1 MSDSDPNH
9 QNIADIPRVS
19 LKQTLEKLF
28 GDEQLQRT
36 EHIQYV
42 ADLLTSH
49 PTDQYL
55 KELNLDLLDFD
66 LQTNSVVVRPAALV
80 SSRKHTVSATPITWY
95 VNSIAQL
102 VKSQENAL
110 IWNILV
116 LKAAIYL
123 IALPD
128 IKPELFKEDHTEH
141 FNTVKRLFQR
151 FRTAN
156 RILSSEKEYQNTP
169 EYRLLWEKYLKD
181 PSLSLVEF
189 IRNLNEVIDEELDKE
204 SSNDFMQNLLN
215 VIRITFNY
223 VLQNKAKIAKA
234 SIETQLQHE
243 FLDEDQLIAESSEIK
258 KGQKSKALNIE
269 QQLDDQDTRQIFVDP
284 TIVTPLAAYSES
296 SQSYVLPLVAKH
308 IQRKEHLLPYSSL
321 FPNTA
326 SISALITELYKNYIV
341 EIKEDSKDKDK
352 ETKKKKVS
360 LILMLSFL
368 TGNKIQEWLRLQ
380 SKRAKNLNARQQIK
394 QSNGQYYLRSKFSIF
409 ENKDF
414 AYPEG
419 LLNQTVH
426 LDIPIP
432 NSFIESLRDGDPIK
446 EEDLQQHLKQ
456 LRAKFYIPK
465 LSLIRIGSVLH
476 QTILQ
481 RTGNKQL
488 ADLLTG
494 IDANKSSSTSYCHQN
509 ILILQTEYVSIL
521 KELCESLSN
530 EYQNIEYAAEKNFGS
545 RKAPTSNVIQN
556 IFATLKFRIISQKE
570 DDWIVI
576 FNHYNLWM
584 WHFLLLF
591 TAARPVAEFPGFLKS
606 FSLKRKI
613 CMVSDKEVGGR
624 QGYGRLIPLGH
635 FVVQELQKFIDFLH
649 YLKTQIAPSQPEI
662 SQHIQQILE
671 SKLSLLNIFQD
682 GQWHPLRPSIVK
694 KSNPELSLLHEN
706 WHRHTAR
713 AFLSHKI
720 SEIEILALF
729 GHEPMQQEAAHP
741 YSSLSISQYSSI
753 AHILEQM
760 KDHFNITGIELDVL
774 TQ

>member
-1 MSDSDPNH
+1 MSESNPTH
-9 QNIADIPRVS
+9 QNIADISGVS

-49 PTDQYL
+49 PTDQCL
-55 KELNLDLLDFD
+55 EGLNLDLLDFD
-66 LQTNSVVVRPAALV
+66 LETNSVVARPAALV
-80 SSRKHTVSATPITWY
+80 SSRKHTVSATPVTWY

-102 VKSQENAL
+102 AESEENAL

-128 IKPELFKEDHTEH
+128 IKPELFKEDYTEH

-151 FRTAN
+151 FRVAN
-156 RILSSEKEYQNTP
+156 RVLNPDKEYQNTR
-169 EYRLLWEKYLKD
+169 EYMILWEKHLKD
-181 PSLSLVEF
+181 PTLSLTEF
-189 IRNLNEVIDEELDKE
+189 VQYLSNFNTDP
-204 SSNDFMQNLLN
+204 SNDFEKNLLN
-215 VIRITFNY
+215 NLRITFTYILN
-223 VLQNKAKIAKA
+223 NKAKIAKA
-234 SIETQLQHE
+234 SIETQLQHD
-243 FLDEDQLIAESSEIK
+243 FLDEDQLIVESSEIK

-269 QQLDDQDTRQIFVDP
+269 EQLDDQDTRQILVDP

-296 SQSYVLPLVAKH
+296 CQSYVLPLIAKH
-308 IQRKEHLLPYSSL
+308 IQRKEHLLPYSNL

-326 SISALITELYKNYIV
+326 SVRALLNRLYDDYTQNKNG
-341 EIKEDSKDKDK
+341 
-352 ETKKKKVS
+352 KVS

-380 SKRAKNLNARQQIK
+380 SKRVKALNSRQKILQ
-394 QSNGQYYLRSKFSIF
+394 QDEQYFLRTKFSIF

-414 AYPEG
+414 AYPES
-419 LLNQTVH
+419 LLNQTIY

-432 NSFIESLRDGDPIK
+432 NSFIDSLRDGDPVM

-456 LRAKFYIPK
+456 LRTKLYIPK
-465 LSLIRIGSVLH
+465 LSLIKISSLLH

-488 ADLLTG
+488 ADLFTG
-494 IDANKSSSTSYCHQN
+494 IDANKSSSISYCHQS
-509 ILILQTEYVSIL
+509 IQTLQTEYVSIL
-521 KELCESLSN
+521 KELCESLSKD
-530 EYQNIEYAAEKNFGS
+530 YQNIKYAREKNFGS
-545 RKAPTSNVIQN
+545 RKAPTPSVIKD
-556 IFATLKFRIISQKE
+556 IFTILKYRIFSQKE
-570 DDWIVI
+570 DDWIAI
-576 FNHYNLWM
+576 FNHYNIWM

-606 FSLKRKI
+606 FNLKRKI
-613 CMVSDKEVGGR
+613 LMVSDKEVGGR

-635 FVVQELQKFIDFLH
+635 FVVQELLKFIDFLH
-649 YLKTQIAPSQPEI
+649 YFKTQITPIQPEI
-662 SQHIQQILE
+662 SNNIQQILE
-671 SKLSLLNIFQD
+671 SKLPLLNIFQD
-682 GQWHPLRPSIVK
+682 GQWQPLRPSTVEDFH
-694 KSNPELSLLHEN
+694 PELGLEHEN

-713 AFLSHKI
+713 AFLSNKI

-753 AHILEQM
+753 AHVLEQM
-760 KDHFNITGIELDVL
+760 KDYFNITGIELDVL
-774 TQ
+774 IQ

>member
-1 MSDSDPNH
+1 MSDSTPSH
-9 QNIADIPRVS
+9 QNAADISRVS

-36 EHIQYV
+36 KHIQYV

-49 PTDQYL
+49 PTDQCL
-55 KELNLDLLDFD
+55 EGLNLDLLDFD
-66 LQTNSVVVRPAALV
+66 LETNSVVARPAALV
-80 SSRKHTVSATPITWY
+80 SSRKHTVSTTPVIWY

-102 VKSQENAL
+102 AESEENAL
-110 IWNILV
+110 IWNILA

-128 IKPELFKEDHTEH
+128 IKPELFEDDHTEH

-156 RILSSEKEYQNTP
+156 RVLNSHKTYENTP
-169 EYRLLWEKYLKD
+169 EYMLLWERHLKN
-181 PSLSLVEF
+181 PILSLANFVQY
-189 IRNLNEVIDEELDKE
+189 LNDVIDKN
-204 SSNDFMQNLLN
+204 SNKASNDFMQNLLK

-223 VLQNKAKIAKA
+223 VLENKAKIAKG

-243 FLDEDQLIAESSEIK
+243 FLDEDQLIVESSEIK

-269 QQLDDQDTRQIFVDP
+269 KQLDDQDTRQILVDP

-321 FPNTA
+321 FPHIT
-326 SISALITELYKNYIV
+326 SISALLTELYKNYIV
-341 EIKEDSKDKDK
+341 EIEEDSNDKDK
-352 ETKKKKVS
+352 ETQKKKAS

-368 TGNKIQEWLRLQ
+368 TGNKIQEWLPLQ

-394 QSNGQYYLRSKFSIF
+394 QSNGQYFLRSKFSIF

-414 AYPEG
+414 AYPDG
-419 LLNQTVH
+419 LLNQTVY

-432 NSFIESLRDGDPIK
+432 NSFIASLRDGNTVT
-446 EEDLQQHLKQ
+446 EEELQQHLKQ
-456 LRAKFYIPK
+456 LRAKLYIPK
-465 LSLIRIGSVLH
+465 LSLIRISSLFH

-509 ILILQTEYVSIL
+509 IQALQTEYISIL
-521 KELCESLSN
+521 KELCESLSDD
-530 EYQNIEYAAEKNFGS
+530 YQNIEYAVEKNFGS

-570 DDWIVI
+570 DDWIAI

-606 FSLKRKI
+606 FNLKRKI

-649 YLKTQIAPSQPEI
+649 YFKTQIAPSQPEI
-662 SQHIQQILE
+662 PQHIQQILE
-671 SKLSLLNIFQD
+671 SKLPLLNIFQD
-682 GQWHPLRPSIVK
+682 GQWQPLKPSIIK
-694 KSNPELSLLHEN
+694 KFNPELGLHHEN

-760 KDHFNITGIELDVL
+760 KDYFNITGIELDVL
-774 TQ
+774 NQ

>member
-1 MSDSDPNH
+1 MSEYNSSF
-9 QNIADIPRVS
+9 QNAVHTPRIS

-28 GDEQLQRT
+28 GDEQLNRG

-42 ADLLTSH
+42 SDLLASQ
-49 PTDQYL
+49 PTNQYL
-55 KELNLDLLDFD
+55 EGLKLELLDFD
-66 LQTNSVVVRPAALV
+66 LPSKDTIFKPAVLI
-80 SSRKHTVSATPITWY
+80 SSRKNKVTEAPVTWY

-102 VKSQENAL
+102 AESEENAL

-128 IKPELFKEDHTEH
+128 IKPELFKENHTEH

-156 RILSSEKEYQNTP
+156 RVLNTHKTYENTP
-169 EYRLLWEKYLKD
+169 EYMLLWEKHLQNPK
-181 PSLSLVEF
+181 LSLAEF
-189 IRNLNEVIDEELDKE
+189 VQYLNDVIDKNSDKE
-204 SSNDFMQNLLN
+204 SSNDFIQNLLK
-215 VIRITFNY
+215 VIRITFSY
-223 VLQNKAKIAKA
+223 VLENKAKIAKA
-234 SIETQLQHE
+234 SIETKLQHD
-243 FLDEDQLIAESSEIK
+243 FLDEDQLIVESSEIK
-258 KGQKSKALNIE
+258 KGEKSKALNIE
-269 QQLDDQDTRQIFVDP
+269 KQLDDQDTRQILLDP

-308 IQRKEHLLPYSSL
+308 IQRKEHLLPYSNL

-326 SISALITELYKNYIV
+326 SVSALLNQLYDDYTQNKNG
-341 EIKEDSKDKDK
+341 
-352 ETKKKKVS
+352 KVS
-360 LILMLSFL
+360 LILILSFL
-368 TGNKIQEWLRLQ
+368 TGNKIQDWLCLQ
-380 SKRAKNLNARQQIK
+380 SKRIKALNSRQKILQN
-394 QSNGQYYLRSKFSIF
+394 NGQYFLRTKFSIF

-414 AYPEG
+414 AYPDS

-432 NSFIESLRDGDPIK
+432 NSFIDSLRDGDPV
-446 EEDLQQHLKQ
+446 EEKDLQQHLKQ
-456 LRAKFYIPK
+456 LRTKLYIPK
-465 LSLIRIGSVLH
+465 LSLIKISSLLH

-494 IDANKSSSTSYCHQN
+494 IDANKSSSISYCHQS
-509 ILILQTEYVSIL
+509 IQTLQTEYVSIL

-530 EYQNIEYAAEKNFGS
+530 DYQNIEYAGEKNFGS
-545 RKAPTSNVIQN
+545 RKAPTPSVIKN
-556 IFATLKFRIISQKE
+556 IFTILKFRIFSQKE
-570 DDWIVI
+570 DDWIAI
-576 FNHYNLWM
+576 FNNYSIWM

-606 FSLKRKI
+606 FNLKRQI
-613 CMVSDKEVGGR
+613 FMVSDKEVGGR
-624 QGYGRLIPLGH
+624 QGYGRLIPLCH

-649 YLKTQIAPSQPEI
+649 YFKTQIGPSQPEI
-662 SQHIQQILE
+662 LQHIQQILE
-671 SKLSLLNIFQD
+671 SKLPLLNIFQD
-682 GQWHPLRPSIVK
+682 DQWQPLRPSIMK
-694 KSNPELSLLHEN
+694 NFHPELGLEHEN

-741 YSSLSISQYSSI
+741 YSSLSISQYLSM
-753 AHILEQM
+753 AHAIEKM
-760 KDHFNITGIELDVL
+760 KDYFNITGIELDVL
-774 TQ
+774 IQ

>member
-1 MSDSDPNH
+1 MSESNPSH
-9 QNIADIPRVS
+9 QNAADITRVS

-36 EHIQYV
+36 KHIQYV
-42 ADLLTSH
+42 ADLLISY
-49 PTDQYL
+49 PTDQCL
-55 KELNLDLLDFD
+55 EGLNLDLLDFD
-66 LQTNSVVVRPAALV
+66 LETSSVVARPAALV
-80 SSRKHTVSATPITWY
+80 SSRKHTVRATPVTWY

-102 VKSQENAL
+102 AKSEENAL

-116 LKAAIYL
+116 LKAAVYL

-128 IKPELFKEDHTEH
+128 IQPELFKDDHTEH

-156 RILSSEKEYQNTP
+156 RVLSSEKEYQNTP

-189 IRNLNEVIDEELDKE
+189 IRYLNEVIDEERDKE
-204 SSNDFMQNLLN
+204 SSNDFMQNLLK

-223 VLQNKAKIAKA
+223 VLENKAKIAKE

-243 FLDEDQLIAESSEIK
+243 FLDEDQLIVESSEIK

-269 QQLDDQDTRQIFVDP
+269 KQLDDQDTRQILVDP
-284 TIVTPLAAYSES
+284 TIVTPLAEYSES

-321 FPNTA
+321 FPNIT
-326 SISALITELYKNYIV
+326 SISALLTELYKNYIV
-341 EIKEDSKDKDK
+341 EIEEDSKDKDK
-352 ETKKKKVS
+352 ETKKKKAS

-394 QSNGQYYLRSKFSIF
+394 QSNGQYFLRSKFSIF

-414 AYPEG
+414 AYPDG

-432 NSFIESLRDGDPIK
+432 NSFIASLRDGNTVT

-465 LSLIRIGSVLH
+465 LSLIRISSLLH

-509 ILILQTEYVSIL
+509 ILTLQTEYVSIL
-521 KELCESLSN
+521 KELCESLSDD
-530 EYQNIEYAAEKNFGS
+530 YQNIEYAAEKNFGS

-570 DDWIVI
+570 DDWIAI

-606 FSLKRKI
+606 FNLKRKI
-613 CMVSDKEVGGR
+613 CMVSD
-624 QGYGRLIPLGH
+624 
-635 FVVQELQKFIDFLH
+635 
-649 YLKTQIAPSQPEI
+649 
-662 SQHIQQILE
+662 
-671 SKLSLLNIFQD
+671 N
-682 GQWHPLRPSIVK
+682 
-694 KSNPELSLLHEN
+694 
-706 WHRHTAR
+706 
-713 AFLSHKI
+713 
-720 SEIEILALF
+720 EIEILALF

>member
-1 MSDSDPNH
+1 MSESNPTH

-49 PTDQYL
+49 PTDQCL
-55 KELNLDLLDFD
+55 EGLNLDLLDFD
-66 LQTNSVVVRPAALV
+66 LETNSVVARPAALV
-80 SSRKHTVSATPITWY
+80 SSRKHTVSATPVTWY

-102 VKSQENAL
+102 AESEENAL

-128 IKPELFKEDHTEH
+128 IKPELFKEDYTEH

-151 FRTAN
+151 FRVAN
-156 RILSSEKEYQNTP
+156 RVLNPDKEYQNTR
-169 EYRLLWEKYLKD
+169 EYMILWEKHLKD
-181 PSLSLVEF
+181 PTLSLTEF
-189 IRNLNEVIDEELDKE
+189 VQYLSNFNTDP
-204 SSNDFMQNLLN
+204 SNDFEKNLLN
-215 VIRITFNY
+215 NLRITFTYILN
-223 VLQNKAKIAKA
+223 NKAKIAKA
-234 SIETQLQHE
+234 SIETQLQHD
-243 FLDEDQLIAESSEIK
+243 FLDEDQLIVESSEIK

-269 QQLDDQDTRQIFVDP
+269 EQLDDQDTRQILVDP

-296 SQSYVLPLVAKH
+296 CQSYVLPLIAKH
-308 IQRKEHLLPYSSL
+308 IQRKEHLLPYSNL

-326 SISALITELYKNYIV
+326 SVRALLNRLYDDYTQNKNG
-341 EIKEDSKDKDK
+341 
-352 ETKKKKVS
+352 KVS

-380 SKRAKNLNARQQIK
+380 SKRVKALNSRQKILQ
-394 QSNGQYYLRSKFSIF
+394 QNEQYFLRTKFSIF

-414 AYPEG
+414 AYPES
-419 LLNQTVH
+419 LLNQTIY

-432 NSFIESLRDGDPIK
+432 NSFIDSLRDGDPVM

-456 LRAKFYIPK
+456 LRTKLYIPK
-465 LSLIRIGSVLH
+465 LSLIKISSLLH

-488 ADLLTG
+488 ADLFTG
-494 IDANKSSSTSYCHQN
+494 IDANKSSSISYCHQS
-509 ILILQTEYVSIL
+509 IQTLQTEYVSIL
-521 KELCESLSN
+521 KELCESLSKD
-530 EYQNIEYAAEKNFGS
+530 YQNIKYAREKNFGS

-570 DDWIVI
+570 DDWIAI
-576 FNHYNLWM
+576 FNHYNIWM

-606 FSLKRKI
+606 FNLKRKI
-613 CMVSDKEVGGR
+613 LMVSDKEVGGR
-624 QGYGRLIPLGH
+624 QGYGRLIPLCH
-635 FVVQELQKFIDFLH
+635 FVVQELLKFIDFLH
-649 YLKTQIAPSQPEI
+649 YFKTQITPIQPE
-662 SQHIQQILE
+662 SSNNIQQILE
-671 SKLSLLNIFQD
+671 SKLPLLNIFQD
-682 GQWHPLRPSIVK
+682 GQWQPLRPSTVEDFH
-694 KSNPELSLLHEN
+694 PELGLEHEN

-713 AFLSHKI
+713 AFLSNKI

-753 AHILEQM
+753 AHVLEQM
-760 KDHFNITGIELDVL
+760 KDYFNITGIELDVL
-774 TQ
+774 IQ